1 MISQCSCHLHFL
13 ISSDEHFCTCLWI
26 ICMFYLFA
34 CSFVYFDMPTY
45 ASWPPFK
52 MDYLG
57 SSGASHY
64 SLRILY
70 EILYWLSNTLN
81 LIKSNNLIH
90 VTVQIL
96 TEIKCPF
103 VERKKKLL
111 SKKLKIDLTS
121 KNEKCVPSPG
131 EHGKMLSCTFLCI
144 CFFSKKALFFCLFY
158 LIWFCFLFVWLISW
172 LGDWLI
178 DF

>member
-1 MISQCSCHLHFL
+1 MISQCSCHSHFL

-45 ASWPPFK
+45 ASWSPFK

-96 TEIKCPF
+96 TEIKCPC
-103 VERKKKLL
+103 VEKKNYCQKNLKLI
-111 SKKLKIDLTS
+111 KPAKM
-121 KNEKCVPSPG
+121 KNVCPLLESMEKCFPAHFSVSASSVKR
-131 EHGKMLSCTFLCI
+131 HCSFV
-144 CFFSKKALFFCLFY
+144 CFT
-158 LIWFCFLFVWLISW
+158 WFDFVFLFVWLISW